1 MQKHI
6 MNMRYTYKGIPL
18 SQWEARLNVSAFAVN
33 TLAEA
38 INYQVLEVYSNKR
51 ITIMKIEKYLE
62 IGLLAKIWSISE
74 NSQDGAPPL
83 RAPKIF
89 ITIVH

>member
-1 MQKHI
+1 
-6 MNMRYTYKGIPL
+6 
-18 SQWEARLNVSAFAVN
+18 
-33 TLAEA
+33 
-38 INYQVLEVYSNKR
+38 
-51 ITIMKIEKYLE
+51 MKIEKYLE

>member
-6 MNMRYTYKGIPL
+6 MNMRYPYKGIPL

-51 ITIMKIEKYLE
+51 ITIVQIDEYLE
-62 IGLLAKIWSISE
+62 IGLSAKNWLISE
-74 NSQDGAPPL
+74 
-83 RAPKIF
+83 KF
-89 ITIVH
+89 T